1 MKEFFYVVKDAEGLH
16 ARPAGLLAKQAAR
29 YQSDVFL
36 LHKGKKV
43 SAKKL
48 FSIMG
53 LAVKCSDAVTVQIEG
68 PDEEQACQ
76 DILKLFTEQL

>member
-1 MKEFFYVVKDAEGLH
+1 MREFFYVIKDAEGLH
-16 ARPAGLLAKQAAR
+16 ARPAGLLAKLAGK
-29 YQSDVFL
+29 YQSDIFL

-76 DILKLFTEQL
+76 DVQKLFAENL